1 VAGFEVL
8 EHPGEDGED
17 EHMPPPPNSQGIPM
31 PSTMPLESRGVL
43 TILVNYVVMRLL
55 HRSCLDVPVGPLD
68 ALLDTL

>member
-1 VAGFEVL
+1 
-8 EHPGEDGED
+8 
-17 EHMPPPPNSQGIPM
+17 M